1 MSRDPRVL
9 GRNAVLL
16 VVDLN
21 LEVGIFLNFI
31 PSGLAGLKAK
41 GRVGSSLCIHY
52 VHLIFILMFIL
63 PSHYYYYYYGL
74 FIIYHYYYLLW
85 LIFFPSYF
93 LLQHASR
100 NHLPLFIFIYHIYI
114 IIIIR
119 LPYLQGPKQ
128 NCA

>member
-21 LEVGIFLNFI
+21 FEVGISLNFI

-52 VHLIFILMFIL
+52 VHLIFILIFIL
-63 PSHYYYYYYGL
+63 PSHYYYYY
-74 FIIYHYYYLLW
+74 
-85 LIFFPSYF
+85 
-93 LLQHASR
+93 
-100 NHLPLFIFIYHIYI
+100 I
-114 IIIIR
+114 IIIIMD
-119 LPYLQGPKQ
+119 YLLLLIILSFLIPLAI
-128 NCA
+128 CES